1 MRAAPDP
8 AVIGHTDTDAK
19 LDNMTGSERTIV
31 HLVRHGEVYNPG
43 KVLYGRM
50 PGFKLSE
57 LGEQMAQLT
66 AAYLADNDIA
76 HLVSS
81 PLERAQQTIEPIAE
95 AARLPVALDDRVI
108 EADNDFEGMTV
119 GAKPGQLL
127 QPRFWPKLVNPIK
140 PSWGEPYAQIA
151 TRMRAA
157 ISDARVQAEGREA
170 VIVSHQLPVWIAR
183 LDSEHRRL
191 WHNPRNRECTLASV
205 TSLTFRGSDVTM
217 VTYAEPAASLLP
229 HASAVAGA

>member
-1 MRAAPDP
+1 
-8 AVIGHTDTDAK
+8 
-19 LDNMTGSERTIV
+19 MTGSERTIV

-50 PGFKLSE
+50 PGFRLSE
-57 LGEQMAQLT
+57 LGVQMAQLT

-81 PLERAQQTIEPIAE
+81 PLERAQQTIEPLAE

-108 EADNDFEGMTV
+108 EADNDFEGLTV
-119 GAKPGQLL
+119 GASPRQLL

-157 ISDARVQAEGREA
+157 ITDARVQAEGREA

-183 LDSEHRRL
+183 LDAEHRRL

-205 TSLTFRGSDVTM
+205 TSLTFRGPDVTM

-229 HASAVAGA
+229 RASAVAGA

>member
-1 MRAAPDP
+1 
-8 AVIGHTDTDAK
+8 
-19 LDNMTGSERTIV
+19 MTGGDRTIV

-57 LGEQMAQLT
+57 LGVRMAHMT

-81 PLERAQQTIEPIAE
+81 PLERAQQTIEPLAE
-95 AARLPVALDDRVI
+95 VARLPVTLDDRVI
-108 EADNDFEGMTV
+108 EADNDFEGLTV
-119 GAKPGQLL
+119 GASPRQLL
-127 QPRFWPKLVNPIK
+127 QPRFWPKLVNPVK
-140 PSWGEPYAQIA
+140 PSWGEPYVQIA
-151 TRMRAA
+151 ARMRAA
-157 ISDARVQAEGREA
+157 IADARVKAEGREA
-170 VIVSHQLPVWIAR
+170 VIVSHQLPVWISR
-183 LDSEHRRL
+183 LDAEHRRL

-205 TSLTFRGSDVTM
+205 TSLTFRGPEVTM

-229 HASAVAGA
+229 LASAVVGA